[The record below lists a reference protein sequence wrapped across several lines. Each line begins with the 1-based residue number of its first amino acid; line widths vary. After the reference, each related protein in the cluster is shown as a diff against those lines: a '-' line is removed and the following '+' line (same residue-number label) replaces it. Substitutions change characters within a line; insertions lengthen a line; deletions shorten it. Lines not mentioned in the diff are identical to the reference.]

1 MKKQVLILLTLAT
14 AFTIN
19 GQSNLEFNQ
28 TLNLNINGAG
38 YTVPDG
44 KTWKITSAS
53 HVTIKVDG
61 IDWPTIRKEIWG
73 GNISITNNLPIWV
86 SEGKTISWTDN
97 NYISVLEFNV
107 VPVSSTSGDGSSN
120 STSAATNSFGNLVPT
135 SEPNSSI
142 PSIFDSP
149 KVFTTGG
156 NWIVP
161 PGVTNILV
169 EAWGQGGKGGDDDN
183 GTFAPQGTGGGGGG
197 YGYES
202 LEVIPGGYYTILIES
217 SGTGLKLT
225 GSNEEFIIFVGA
237 GGDGTDTSD
246 LPSDWTSNCSI
257 YVGEGGISNAEFNIS
272 GENGGCIN
280 GGNGWAGCCGAGS

>member
-1 MKKQVLILLTLAT
+1 MDFKKFTFNMKKQLLILLTLAT
-14 AFTIN
+14 VFTIN

-73 GNISITNNLPIWV
+73 GDISITNNLPIWV
-86 SEGKTISWTDN
+86 SEGKIISWTDN

-107 VPVSSTSGDGSSN
+107 VPISSTTGDGSSN
-120 STSAATNSFGNLVPT
+120 STSAATNSFGNVIP
-135 SEPNSSI
+135 SSDSNSSI

-156 NWIVP
+156 TWIVP
-161 PGVTNILV
+161 PGVTNICI
-169 EAWGQGGKGGDDDN
+169 EAWGKGGDGGNSDEN
-183 GTFAPQGTGGGGGG
+183 ENLYKRGGGGGG
-197 YGYES
+197 GAYGYDCFS
-202 LEVIPGGYYTILIES
+202 VTPGATLNITINDTGTSVGNLIFACN
-217 SGTGLKLT
+217 K
-225 GSNEEFIIFVGA
+225 FH
-237 GGDGTDTSD
+237 
-246 LPSDWTSNCSI
+246 
-257 YVGEGGISNAEFNIS
+257 
-272 GENGGCIN
+272 
-280 GGNGWAGCCGAGS
+280 